1 MNWAHFGELTE
12 KSNPIIAERLK
23 TPMGI
28 EPRLSVSLIH
38 SRKRVPINQ
47 TFGFTLAKI
56 NMTDENLIQLKGL
69 LTSEM
74 VSRVTL
80 AEAVNIMHSLAL
92 NEVETNVEAMSEEQ
106 KEEALKELTKRVAEA
121 AAELEKT
128 EGEIEE

>member
-1 MNWAHFGELTE
+1 
-12 KSNPIIAERLK
+12 
-23 TPMGI
+23 MGI

-106 KEEALKELTKRVAEA
+106 KEEALKELTERVAEA